1 MPNILL
7 VDDHAI
13 VRKGLRSI
21 LESADQS
28 ITVEEAADG
37 EQALERVRAH
47 PPPDA
52 VVLDIGLPGR
62 NGIEVLK
69 RLKAEYPKLRVL
81 MLSVH
86 PAEQYG
92 LRVLKAGA
100 LGYLDK
106 SAAPEKLVEAVERVL
121 RGHPY
126 VSEELA
132 GKLVN
137 HLTGQQ
143 RHEHNLL
150 SDREY
155 QIFLM
160 IASGIMPA
168 RIAAA
173 LSLSVKTVQTH
184 RSRILAK
191 MGMKSNAEL
200 VRYALEHKLLD

>member
-37 EQALERVRAH
+37 EQALERVRARL
-47 PPPDA
+47 PDA

>member
-1 MPNILL
+1 MPRILL
-7 VDDHAI
+7 VDDHAV
-13 VRKGLRSI
+13 VRRGLRSI

-28 ITVEEAADG
+28 MSVEEAEDG
-37 EQALERVRAH
+37 EQALERVRAD
-47 PPPDA
+47 PPDA

-69 RLKAEYPKLRVL
+69 RLKLEQPDLRVL

-106 SAAPEKLVEAVERVL
+106 SAAPDKLVEAVERVL
-121 RGHPY
+121 SGHPY
-126 VSEELA
+126 VIPELA
-132 GKLVN
+132 EKLLGQ
-137 HLTGQQ
+137 LTGRE
-143 RHEHNLL
+143 RHSHQTL

-160 IASGIMPA
+160 IATGITPA
-168 RIAAA
+168 RIATT

-191 MGMKSNAEL
+191 MGMKTNAEL
-200 VRYALEHKLLD
+200 TRYAVQHQLLDE